1 MVYIILNGLLCVF
14 LIAYSYA
21 VDRNKMIEFGM
32 TVNSILFLFSYTLT
46 VFLNLLLINFFPNY
60 TMMYM
65 LVRVSEILEKFFLL
79 LIKSNRE
86 DRSPPK
92 STAAGFFQ
100 RRWTI

>member
-46 VFLNLLLINFFPNY
+46 VFLNLLLIECIPIAAAVPR
-60 TMMYM
+60 M
-65 LVRVSEILEKFFLL
+65 VEKMA
-79 LIKSNRE
+79 
-86 DRSPPK
+86 D
-92 STAAGFFQ
+92 STAIIREL
-100 RRWTI
+100 RRSGSRTPSLKSSE